1 MNDDSGACHFKPFGM
16 SFCYSAIP
24 RGPTVIPSLAPLLE
38 ISLLSRYVLRDA
50 LQNPRRPN
58 GSLDQSQIA
67 YSDNIIENITTLS
80 TTAVPTTKGTI
91 QGLLYVPDLD
101 DDDSC
106 LELSNQYIPENAT
119 RQADLPPTDYILIAL
134 VPWININCTESFLA
148 AAALDPMHAML
159 VYRPDDE
166 DGPPPDPESDLWN
179 LEAGWKQNTHFPV
192 YAVSSGS
199 GGRMMQQLSLYSGR
213 LSDVPFADEINR
225 TYSPNPEDYVRV
237 WTQLS
242 VVPEPS
248 LLAIWAL
255 VLIILAVIL
264 SVVGGISLLMHYVQ
278 NRRRASLRRR
288 VTNGEINLEALGIKR
303 LTVPLDHIQTY
314 PLFTYNYNPP
324 VFSSPNSPNPPQ
336 YPTKISFE
344 SASPSSHN
352 RGNHSDRLDHQPTCL
367 ICLDNFES
375 KVTIIRELSC
385 GHIFHPECIDEFLSE
400 MSSLCPLC
408 KASMYPRGYCP
419 KITNS
424 MVRRELS
431 TRNFRS
437 RGPFDT
443 GFISGWRQLITRN
456 GHENRPVH
464 GRVSTS
470 TELTTSVHLRK
481 SPNAPNNTR
490 ERMQELITPIDET
503 NSDDG
508 RPPCKL
514 RPTIILLQFRDI

>member
-16 SFCYSAIP
+16 SFCCSAIP
-24 RGPTVIPSLAPLLE
+24 RGPTAIPSLAPLLE
-38 ISLLSRYVLRDA
+38 ISLLSRY
-50 LQNPRRPN
+50 
-58 GSLDQSQIA
+58 SQIA
-67 YSDNIIENITTLS
+67 YSDNITENITTLS
-80 TTAVPTTKGTI
+80 TTSVPTTKGTI

-101 DDDSC
+101 NDDSC
-106 LELSNQYIPENAT
+106 FDLSSQYIPENAT
-119 RQADLPPTDYILIAL
+119 RQANLPPTDYILIAL
-134 VPWININCTESFLA
+134 VPWINANCTKSFLA
-148 AAALDPMHAML
+148 AAAIDPLHAML
-159 VYRPDDE
+159 VYRPDDK
-166 DGPPPDPESDLWN
+166 DGPPPDAGSDLWN
-179 LEAGWKQNTHFPV
+179 LGAGWRRNNHFPV

-199 GGRMMQQLSLYSGR
+199 GDRMMQQLSLYSGT
-213 LSDVPFADEINR
+213 LSDVPFADEINK
-225 TYSPNPEDYVRV
+225 TYSPNPADYVRV

-278 NRRRASLRRR
+278 NRRRTSLRRR
-288 VTNGEINLEALGIKR
+288 VRNGEINLEALGIKR
-303 LTVPLDHIQTY
+303 LTIPLEHIQIY

-324 VFSSPNSPNPPQ
+324 VFSSPNSPKPLKS
-336 YPTKISFE
+336 PTKASFE

-352 RGNHSDRLDHQPTCL
+352 RGNPSDRLDYQPTCL

-408 KASMYPRGYCP
+408 KASMYPRGHCP
-419 KITNS
+419 RITNS

-431 TRNFRS
+431 TRKLRS
-437 RGPFDT
+437 RRPFHT
-443 GFISGWRQLITRN
+443 SFSSGWRRLMTRN
-456 GHENRPVH
+456 DPENRPMH
-464 GRVSTS
+464 GGVSTS
-470 TELTTSVHLRK
+470 TELTTSVHLHK
-481 SPNAPNNTR
+481 SSNAPNNTR

-508 RPPCKL
+508 RPPWRRAARTL
-514 RPTIILLQFRDI
+514 FPGFS